1 MVYMYHS
8 FLIHLSAD
16 GHLGCFHVLA
26 IINSAAMN
34 TGYTCL
40 FQVWF
45 PWCVCPAVGLSI
57 TFNTLR
63 SQPHYVYSS
72 SSTLA
77 SRITIHSLKRVKTP
91 CPLHHASSIRCTSLL
106 AEILLILKGSIQPSL
121 WGLCNFLTQAN
132 TILFSLI
139 LSNHACSPVNYASLL
154 RSQEPQTQSCLK
166 DCCKFIQHS
175 EYTVRK
181 EKLLNINQILEV
193 NRGIRQG
200 PYFQRANVPLFI
212 FFMPSTKALS

>member
-1 MVYMYHS
+1 MVYLYHS
-8 FLIHLSAD
+8 FLIHLSVD

-45 PWCVCPAVGLSI
+45 PRCVCPAVGLSI

-91 CPLHHASSIRCTSLL
+91 CPLHPASSIRCTSLL
-106 AEILLILKGSIQPSL
+106 AEILLILKGSIQPSV

-139 LSNHACSPVNYASLL
+139 LSNHAAAQLIMPVFCEAKSLKLRAAWRIAVSSFSIQNTPCGKRNYWTS
-154 RSQEPQTQSCLK
+154 
-166 DCCKFIQHS
+166 
-175 EYTVRK
+175 
-181 EKLLNINQILEV
+181 
-193 NRGIRQG
+193 IR
-200 PYFQRANVPLFI
+200 FWK
-212 FFMPSTKALS
+212 STEE